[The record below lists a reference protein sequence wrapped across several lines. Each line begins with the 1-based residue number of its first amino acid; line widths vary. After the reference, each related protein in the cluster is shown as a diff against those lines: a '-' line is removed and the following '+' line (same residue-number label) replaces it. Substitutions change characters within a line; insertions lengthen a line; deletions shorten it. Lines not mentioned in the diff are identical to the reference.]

1 MNASTV
7 LATQEHAKTRVG
19 ATNAHVHQNGREAIA
34 RVSHK
39 IKCFFA
45 KILMHNFVQCY
56 RFLLVQVAVNA
67 FESAVIIQSTASIC

>member
-39 IKCFFA
+39 IKYFFCLDTHAQLRAMLQVLASSGSRQCF
-45 KILMHNFVQCY
+45 
-56 RFLLVQVAVNA
+56 
-67 FESAVIIQSTASIC
+67 